1 MLHILVN
8 RDGRHLGPYTYDQ
21 ACQLLAEGK
30 LHSWDI
36 AWPDGSREW
45 VTLDQIDGLS
55 DRAFALREQRRAEAT
70 AAATAALEGRPAS
83 PTAQFMVSRHH
94 TELPKRNWIRIGIW
108 AGMLGVL
115 CLSLVV
121 WLKFLNEKTLMETLE
136 RRGDNLTYEQGQPDP
151 FDGIAHAFFNDDAQW
166 EQTTFSD
173 GVRHGQR
180 TVWHINGKTA
190 LNETYHNGRLTQA
203 TCYDFQGQLSGQLQE
218 GTGTILLYW
227 NDTGIRSQELVY
239 ENNHII
245 RRTIWNRE
253 GQLLS
258 IIPPPV
264 QVAPPPLEPITSITN
279 TPPPANQSTN
289 TNATTVIPGQ
299 SPNRTRAWLIGK
311 PDTPTPP
318 GQVDKRIDLVYLSQY
333 YTKIVEEFGNPDE
346 IIDGKVYAYRDMR
359 IRNLVDDTIRSQVH
373 FHFVNGTVTL
383 VETLP

>member
-36 AWPDGSREW
+36 AWPDGGREW
-45 VTLDQIDGLS
+45 VTLDQIDGLA
-55 DRAFALREQRRAEAT
+55 DRAFALREQRRAEA
-70 AAATAALEGRPAS
+70 AAAVTAALDGRPAS
-83 PTAQFMVSRHH
+83 PTAQFVVSRHH
-94 TELPKRNWIRIGIW
+94 TELPQRNWMRIGIW
-108 AGMLGVL
+108 SAMIGVL
-115 CLSLVV
+115 ALSLFA
-121 WLKFLNEKTLMETLE
+121 WLKILNEKTLMETLE
-136 RRGDNLTYEQGQPDP
+136 RRGDNLAYEQGQSDP
-151 FDGIAHAFFNDDAQW
+151 FDGIAHSYFNDGSQW

-190 LNETYHNGRLTQA
+190 LKETYHNGRLTLA
-203 TCYDFQGQLSGQLQE
+203 TSYDFQGHLSGQLQD

-239 ENNHII
+239 ENNRII

-258 IIPPPV
+258 IIPPPN
-264 QVAPPPLEPITSITN
+264 QVTPPPLEPITSITN

-289 TNATTVIPGQ
+289 TNAPTVIPGQ
-299 SPNRTRAWLIGK
+299 LPNRTRSWLIGK

-318 GQVDKRIDLVYLSQY
+318 GQVDKRIDLVYLTQY

-346 IIDGKVYAYRDMR
+346 IIDGKVYAYRNMR
-359 IRNLVDDTIRSQVH
+359 IRNLVDDTLRTQVH
-373 FHFVNGTVTL
+373 FHFVNGTVTQ
-383 VETLP
+383 VEALP

>member
-30 LHSWDI
+30 LHTWDI

-45 VTLDQIDGLS
+45 VTLDQIDGLA
-55 DRAFALREQRRAEAT
+55 DRAFALREQRRAEAA

-83 PTAQFMVSRHH
+83 PTAQFMVSRQQ
-94 TELPKRNWIRIGIW
+94 TELPQRNWMRIGIW
-108 AGMLGVL
+108 TAMIGVL
-115 CLSLVV
+115 ALSLFA

-151 FDGIAHAFFNDDAQW
+151 FDGIAHAFFNDGSQW
-166 EQTTFSD
+166 ERTTFSD

-190 LNETYHNGRLTQA
+190 LMETYHNGRLTQA
-203 TCYDFQGQLSGQLQE
+203 TSYDFQGQLSGQLQD

-239 ENNHII
+239 ENNNII

-279 TPPPANQSTN
+279 TPPPATQSTN
-289 TNATTVIPGQ
+289 TNAPTVIPGQ
-299 SPNRTRAWLIGK
+299 LPNRTRSWLIGK

-318 GQVDKRIDLVYLSQY
+318 GQVDKRIDLVYLTQY

-346 IIDGKVYAYRDMR
+346 IIDGKVYAYRNMR
-359 IRNLVDDTIRSQVH
+359 IRNLVDDTMRSQVH
-373 FHFVNGTVTL
+373 FHFVNGSVTQ
-383 VETLP
+383 VEALP